1 MTPAADPTVPAPPEP
16 TKYRPRRS
24 VLYMPA
30 SNARALEKAKGLPCD
45 GIIFDLED
53 AVAPDAKAQ
62 AREAAAA
69 AARSGNYGRRELV
82 IRVNGEDTPWHAD
95 DLAAAAAA
103 APDAIAVPKV
113 DSAEQ
118 VHRLVAAM
126 DAAGAPESTR
136 LWAMLETPAAIL
148 AAPAIA
154 AASPR
159 LAVLVLGSND
169 LVKELHAE
177 HTPGREPLLAA
188 MSWAVLA
195 ARAADVDILDAVYN
209 NVRDVEGFRAEAEQ
223 ARRMGFDGKTLI
235 HPGQVGPA
243 NEAFAPDTEAL
254 DDARGVVRAWADA
267 RGAGVVTYNGRMI
280 EKLHVDTAERLIAM
294 HEAIVA
300 LQADA

>member
-1 MTPAADPTVPAPPEP
+1 MSTESF
-16 TKYRPRRS
+16 RPRRS
-24 VLYMPA
+24 ALYMPA
-30 SNARALEKAKGLPCD
+30 SNARAIEKARGLPSD

-53 AVAPDAKAQ
+53 AVGPDAKPQ
-62 AREAAAA
+62 ARESAVAAV
-69 AARSGNYGRRELV
+69 RSGRYGRRELA
-82 IRVNGEDTPWHAD
+82 IRINGEGTPWHEE

-103 APDAIAVPKV
+103 GPDAIVVPKV

-118 VHRLVAAM
+118 VHRLVVALEG
-126 DAAGAPESTR
+126 AGAPDHTE
-136 LWAMLETPAAIL
+136 LWAMLETPGAIL

-195 ARAADVDILDAVYN
+195 ARAAGVDILDAVYN
-209 NVRDVEGFRAEAEQ
+209 DVRDIEGFTREAEQ

-235 HPGQVGPA
+235 HPSQVEPA
-243 NEAFAPDTEAL
+243 NTVFAPDSGAL
-254 DDARGVVRAWADA
+254 DDARGVVAAWAKA
-267 RGAGVVTYNGRMI
+267 GGAGVVTYNGRMI
-280 EKLHVDTAERLIAM
+280 EQLHVDTAHRLIGM
-294 HEAIVA
+294 HEAISA
-300 LQADA
+300 LEQGH